1 MLTKEQLGEII
12 DKYNRGE
19 DTGYTDE
26 EYDALLEEYLKANGG
41 ESNRPYNRQ
50 TQTGDVN
57 DIVGTLPKAYGVSKA
72 MREGQKV
79 YTDFVSKFPYD
90 EVYVQPKF
98 DGCSIALDLT
108 TGRWFT
114 RGDYDDGESVDVT
127 DVFQHIDINKMRE
140 HLGLQPRST
149 SVKFEAILSHETYND
164 QRLGI
169 YLKYKRPRD
178 FVAATI
184 TSRNTEYAK
193 LITLVPLREYH
204 DGKQYIP
211 VILQKNLS
219 QWCKPNDLDVIEDF
233 IQRLSKDD
241 FTVMYDQARE
251 WMTYSVD
258 GVVVSPV
265 CNDGGYACTDPA
277 TEVAIKI
284 IHDVKKTKLITV
296 EYQFGKQGRITPV
309 AILEPVQFGNVTVDH
324 VTLSTIERVVNMK
337 LRHNDTVRIMY
348 NIVPYLIDS
357 EHDGGYPID
366 LVRNCPICNAPLVY
380 MNNGKIVKC
389 TNPDCSGLKLGA
401 IIRHAEKMKMMGI
414 SAGIIR
420 QLYDAGIVNSIPDL
434 YNLKSHRDEII
445 GMSGFGEKS
454 YTNMINSIDSAV
466 RSTTLAR
473 CLGAMPFNDT
483 SEETWKRVI
492 SVMGNNEVITTMLDG
507 SFPNAILVHGY
518 IPSVGELKIKK
529 IIDGYIRNKQELC
542 VLINWIKGLLTQDDN
557 TTKVKVALS
566 GTRDKDLIDSLESQ
580 GFEVKDNLT
589 KDCEILVIPESTFT
603 SSKVEKA
610 KKMGI
615 KIMTMS
621 QIALLMAGANA
632 RIG

>member
-12 DKYNRGE
+12 DKYNHGE
-19 DTGYTDE
+19 DTGYSDE
-26 EYDALLEEYLKANGG
+26 EYDALLEEYLQANGG

-57 DIVGTLPKAYGVSKA
+57 DIVGTLPKVYGVREA
-72 MREGQKV
+72 MRKGQKV
-79 YTDFVSKFPYD
+79 YTDVVSKFRYHD
-90 EVYVQPKF
+90 IYVQPKF

-114 RGDYDDGESVDVT
+114 RGDYNDGESVDVT
-127 DVFQHIDINKMRE
+127 DVFRHIDINKMRE
-140 HLGLQPRST
+140 YLGLHPQST
-149 SVKFEAILSHETYND
+149 SVKFEAILNHETYNNP
-164 QRLGI
+164 QLGI

-193 LITLVPLREYH
+193 LIMLVPLREYH

-211 VILQKNLS
+211 DILRKNLC
-219 QWCKPNDLDVIEDF
+219 QYCKDTDYDIIEDF
-233 IQRLSKDD
+233 IQRLMKDD
-241 FTVMYDQARE
+241 FTVMYDQARD

-258 GVVVSPV
+258 GVVVSPMN
-265 CNDGGYACTDPA
+265 NDGSTDS
-277 TEVAIKI
+277 TNEVAIKI

-309 AILEPVQFGNVTVDH
+309 AILEPVNFGNVTVDH
-324 VTLSTIERVVNMK
+324 VTLSTIERVAEMK
-337 LRHNDTVRIMY
+337 LRHNDTVSIMY
-348 NIVPYLIDS
+348 NIVPYLVDS
-357 EHDGGYPID
+357 EHDGGYPIE

-380 MNNGKIVKC
+380 MNNGKVVKC

-420 QLYDAGIVNSIPDL
+420 QLYDAGLVRNISDL
-434 YNLKSHRDEII
+434 YGLGSHRDEII
-445 GMSGFGEKS
+445 NMSGFGVKS
-454 YTNMINSIDSAV
+454 YENMINSIKASV
-466 RSTTLAR
+466 QSTTLAR
-473 CLGAMPFNDT
+473 FLGAMPFNDT

-492 SVMGNNEVITTMLDG
+492 SVMSSNVVISTMLDG
-507 SFPNAILVHGY
+507 SFPNAILAHGY
-518 IPSVGELKIKK
+518 IPSVGELKIRK
-529 IIDGYIRNKQELC
+529 IIDGYVRNKNELC
-542 VLINWIKGLLTQDDN
+542 VLINWIKGLLMEDD
-557 TTKVKVALS
+557 TSKKIKVALS
-566 GTRDKDLIDSLESQ
+566 GTRDKDLIDALESQ
-580 GFEVKDNLT
+580 GFEVKDTLT

-615 KIMTMS
+615 KIMTMQ
-621 QIALLMAGANA
+621 QIALMIAGANA